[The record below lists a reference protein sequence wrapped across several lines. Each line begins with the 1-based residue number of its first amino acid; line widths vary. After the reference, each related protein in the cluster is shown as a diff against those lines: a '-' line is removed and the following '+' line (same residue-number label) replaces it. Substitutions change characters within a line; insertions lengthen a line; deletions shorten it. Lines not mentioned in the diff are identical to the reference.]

1 MNNYNLNPFQSNF
14 RDRKSQSL
22 KSLCFYIISS
32 PSSQEQ
38 VTSLIL
44 WADKNRNPPLLGRKN
59 NIR

>member
-14 RDRKSQSL
+14 CDRKSQSL

-32 PSSQEQ
+32 SSSQEQ

-44 WADKNRNPPLLGRKN
+44 WADKNRNPALLGRKN